1 MMITR
6 MTATAVVAALAV
18 AVLASPARA
27 QDWPTRPVKVLAPF
41 TAGGTADILG
51 RLVAQ
56 KLSDSLG
63 QNFVVENRTGGAGLI
78 AAEVTAKAPPDGY
91 NLVVSGI
98 GGFIITIAVTPNAP
112 VDPIKDFTHI
122 AILGGP
128 PSVFVVT
135 PDMPAK
141 SLSDLIEMAKK
152 SPGAISFGSASVAS
166 LSAMVT
172 ELLKRMA
179 GIKLTHIPYKG
190 ASQAL
195 TDMLGGHLPAAA
207 MTLTT
212 AAAQLDAKRVPPLP
226 VSSPRRVADYPDI
239 PTYSEPGFPEIV
251 AHTWFA
257 LSGPANMPPAIV
269 RKLNAEVIKA
279 LRQPD
284 VQERLRREAI
294 YTEPFTPE
302 QFTAFFQRE
311 IDRWG
316 PLAKASSMQEG
327 TR

>member
-1 MMITR
+1 MIARLAANTLSCIL
-6 MTATAVVAALAV
+6 TVAALVVSAQ
-18 AVLASPARA
+18 A
-27 QDWPTRPVKVLAPF
+27 QDWPTRPVRVLAPF

-56 KLSDSLG
+56 RLSDSLG
-63 QNFVVENRTGGAGLI
+63 QNFVVENRPGGAGLI

-98 GGFIITIAVTPNAP
+98 GGFVITPAVTPNSP
-112 VDPIKDFTHI
+112 IDPIKDFTHI

-135 PDMPAK
+135 PDFPAK
-141 SLSDLIEMAKK
+141 SLKDLVDMAKQR
-152 SPGAISFGSASVAS
+152 PGAINFGSPAVAS
-166 LSAMVT
+166 HSAMVT
-172 ELLKRMA
+172 DLLQRQA

-212 AAAQLDAKRVPPLP
+212 AAAQLDARKVRALAISTPSRVT
-226 VSSPRRVADYPDI
+226 AYPDI
-239 PTYSEPGFPEIV
+239 ATYAEQGFPEII
-251 AHTWFA
+251 AYTWFS
-257 LSGPANMPPAIV
+257 LSGPANLPPAIV

-279 LRQPD
+279 LQQPD
-284 VQERLRREAI
+284 VQERLKREAI

-302 QFTAFFQRE
+302 QFTAFFKRE
-311 IDRWG
+311 IDRWS
-316 PLAKASSMQEG
+316 PLAKASSMQE
-327 TR
+327 RAR